1 MGLQVGARICRI
13 QSNGRYQIVLRWL
26 ADDPTNLPAPSDSFR
41 VRVCLTT
48 STNSYLRS
56 DGTFDPSGTPHDL
69 MVSPR
74 NFAMIDP
81 PREEVPVEPAILGA
95 VQALNSN
102 DLRRSFVCTPLP
114 SNRDRYYDGRI
125 LEFTSGVLQGKS
137 YLVSDYLAGAHLL
150 TLASEWSD
158 LPSVGDQFL
167 IEPIGSEAI
176 SITPTGPVNCSLDP
190 GDPLPNGVGLG
201 ICNLLR
207 NTQPFRI
214 RELATLRLKDP
225 IRAAIAATSA
235 SIGLNYRSTS
245 NQDELCEKLAV
256 NIAELLS
263 NRSIRPKRFLSWLN
277 EAHAELVVLTTRRTW
292 QSTALV
298 NDLFLLDSRENVI
311 HQALLTDRDSVLGS
325 AWEMLHILVGL
336 VGQSEYPMLIDDLE
350 RLIYHSQQARRFLS
364 LRALQGGS
372 LVDFWC
378 SPDVSTA
385 TCANDRGKEY
395 PAASLVG
402 LGLSIGQFTDSD
414 LDVWIARNARMI
426 VDVQHQTTSGHVHLG
441 QGEARLHTTEIQ
453 NARNT
458 GSSLPP
464 TPPSRL
470 RWPRINYD
478 LLQSNV
484 DDQNHILDGA
494 SSQSTHFRHV
504 TGDGLVQILM
514 RFESAASIN
523 AGGFNVYGMWEDT
536 STSQY
541 FSNPHLQPS
550 LDELRTWLITRRY
563 SYSRDL
569 VNSLP
574 QIAIDRLNQ
583 FPPEEPVF
591 FRPAGATDHGAV
603 DNQTF
608 RGAPLPV
615 NVQNPDSLVFTFD
628 LRRGMSFSSGWD
640 PKGRID
646 SEWNPTLKRD
656 RSSAGTKPQ
665 GYRFWVTSVDLFG
678 QESEPVPVRTDDPAS
693 NLSEEYIYRPVYRT
707 PLPPPSTPVIQYDA
721 DLLGL
726 VCGPATSIE
735 LSGQETFSHVDG
747 TYVGRSVEF
756 VSGNLQSAGPR
767 TVSAYDGSTRRLTF
781 SSPWPLVPQE
791 RDSFVIR
798 SPQVISVRWETPYL
812 TPVGRRDSDPVARL
826 PKSSLRAN
834 VQLFRRPTTAVAAP
848 GNVSRSPSLPNVS
861 QWDRILQTLRNEGWT
876 PFRDLMTLNGTG
888 STPDWLVHYT
898 GLQHADKGFS
908 YLAAVSLEVIGP
920 EKEFWA
926 SNITSVSTTPTQIE
940 TKCLIG
946 EMHNGR
952 CVQRIKSIP
961 VTAMHGI
968 FTVDEYQ
975 YELVWELASEYPTH
989 SEVGRTEPVDA
1000 PNLEEPR
1007 GVESSI
1013 LNQLHFATHVLPVGA
1028 ILRDAVLTRLL
1039 TSQFYNENTPID
1051 RDIYRDTGLRL
1062 TAGQTAMLDMAICR
1076 AGFAPDDAR
1085 LEDARRLMAME
1096 ATSGGGDGSS
1106 NAPYYVQHSVI
1117 GFRGLLELS
1126 WTYTSAEMRPLTN
1139 TESEADGILIEQ
1151 VRVPRYVEN
1160 QTATSNITARGN
1172 FIRQLDDRHIVYEL
1186 RPMSN
1191 DASNSIKDISAILRQ
1206 LRSGAVRLDHS
1217 NGDSIIG
1224 VIVNA
1229 TTNNAGE
1236 IDVCEIEV
1244 EFLEDI
1250 TTPPTVTTAYVYFA
1264 TELTNLRVNCSSVIL
1279 PVGGGPA
1286 ELICWTINTVSATGR
1301 RTSHSRRKHVAM
1313 YLHGTIAP
1321 PAPTLFS
1328 VLPPSDDHFHGLDR
1342 DMLEERQWLPQDLL
1356 QSSADLTSIT
1366 PHLVVSWR
1374 PIEDPNVGVA
1384 IVRSDILV
1392 GSPSLRSTYCDL
1404 SVWEAVIAIEAQPE
1418 NLPLQLQ
1425 WLNLLVQG
1433 TADGSQRWLLGEPV
1447 CEPNQPAVEQRLID
1461 FHGVNE
1467 IGFLSANTGIRLLP
1481 EPGSVFRVSD
1491 TPNVPTNTEFCAADT
1506 LLVDDLYDQREVEFC
1521 SGLLAGERRS
1531 LSQYMALDPHSG
1543 APLRRLR
1550 FAAPWSNVPQVGDQF
1565 VIFYKA
1571 GFIDYSRL
1579 WNNRQLAMNVDYEY
1593 DYQICNYID
1602 LAPQFRDTALNTMPA
1617 TTRFLRSK
1625 LSTTHRGRPQTAPI
1639 QITVAQNP
1647 IEDTDQTLPAPV
1659 VIFRFTFENN
1669 EHLRSLTDVDGWR
1682 YRVLVRRVRFFS
1694 LPSDPSIISEL
1705 GFEDIGSPLSV
1716 DPDDIGYVNIEIR
1729 DENLERP
1736 GFNLPFDV
1744 RYEILVS
1751 QFATI
1756 AGQQD
1761 RMIRSPQSSGLVPVR
1776 VTSCSNPDNQERV
1789 IIRLVNVR

>member
-1 MGLQVGARICRI
+1 
-13 QSNGRYQIVLRWL
+13 
-26 ADDPTNLPAPSDSFR
+26 
-41 VRVCLTT
+41 
-48 STNSYLRS
+48 
-56 DGTFDPSGTPHDL
+56 
-69 MVSPR
+69 
-74 NFAMIDP
+74 MIDP

-125 LEFTSGVLQGKS
+125 LEFTSGVLQGES
-137 YLVSDYLAGAHLL
+137 HLVSDYLAGAHLL
-150 TLASEWSD
+150 TLASELSD
-158 LPSVGDQFL
+158 LPSVGDQFV

-176 SITPTGPVNCSLDP
+176 SITPTGPVDCSLDP

-214 RELATLRLKDP
+214 SELATLRLKDP

-245 NQDELCEKLAV
+245 NQDELCEKLAF

-263 NRSIRPKRFLSWLN
+263 HRRIRPKRFLSWLN

-298 NDLFLLDSRENVI
+298 NDLFLLDSREDVI

-350 RLIYHSQQARRFLS
+350 HLIYDSQQARRFLS

-426 VDVQHQTTSGHVHLG
+426 VDVQHQTTSGHVDLG

-470 RWPRINYD
+470 HWPRINYD

-608 RGAPLPV
+608 RGTPLPV

-707 PLPPPSTPVIQYDA
+707 PLPPPTAPVIQYDA

-834 VQLFRRPTTAVAAP
+834 VQLFRRPTTAVVSP
-848 GNVSRSPSLPNVS
+848 GSASSSPTLPNVS
-861 QWDRILQTLRNEGWT
+861 QWDRILRILRNEGWQ
-876 PFRDLMTLNGTG
+876 PFRDLMTLDGIG
-888 STPDWLVHYT
+888 STPDWLVHFT
-898 GLQHADKGFS
+898 GLQHVDKGFS
-908 YLAAVSLEVIGP
+908 YLAAVSLEVNGP
-920 EKEFWA
+920 EQEFWA
-926 SNITSVSTTPTQIE
+926 ANISSVGATPTQIE
-940 TKCLIG
+940 TECSIG
-946 EMHNGR
+946 QMHDGR

-961 VTAMHGI
+961 VTAMRGV

-975 YELVWELASEYPTH
+975 YELVWELASEYPIH

-1007 GVESSI
+1007 GIEVSVSNE
-1013 LNQLHFATHVLPVGA
+1013 LRFATHVLPVGA
-1028 ILRDAVLTRLL
+1028 IRRDAVLTRLL
-1039 TSQFYNENTPID
+1039 TSQFNDGNIPVD
-1051 RDIYRDTGLRL
+1051 RLVYRDSGLEL
-1062 TAGQTAMLDMAICR
+1062 SAGQTAMLDMAICR
-1076 AGFAPDDAR
+1076 SGFAPDDAR
-1085 LEDARRLMAME
+1085 LQDTRRLMAME
-1096 ATSGGGDGSS
+1096 AASGARDGSS
-1106 NAPYYVQHSVI
+1106 NAPHYVQHSVI

-1126 WTYTSAEMRPLTN
+1126 WTYIPSEMRPLTN
-1139 TESEADGILIEQ
+1139 TEAEADGILIEQ
-1151 VRVPRYVEN
+1151 VRVPRFVGNES
-1160 QTATSNITARGN
+1160 ATSNITARGN
-1172 FIRQLDDRHIVYEL
+1172 FVRQVDDRHIVYEL

-1191 DASNSIKDISAILRQ
+1191 DAADSINDVSAIVRQ
-1206 LRSGAVRLDHS
+1206 LRSGAVRLDHRD
-1217 NGDSIIG
+1217 GDSLTG
-1224 VIVNA
+1224 VILNA
-1229 TTNNAGE
+1229 TSSGVGE

-1244 EFLEDI
+1244 EFLEDV
-1250 TTPPTVTTAYVYFA
+1250 TTPPAITTAHIYFA
-1264 TELTNLRVNCSSVIL
+1264 IELINLGVNCSSVFL

-1301 RTSHSRRKHVAM
+1301 RTGHSRRKHVAM
-1313 YLHGTIAP
+1313 YLHGTIEP

-1328 VLPPSDDHFHGLDR
+1328 VSPPSDDRFHGLDR
-1342 DMLEERQWLPQDLL
+1342 DMPVERRWLPQDLL
-1356 QSSADLTSIT
+1356 RSSADLTSIT
-1366 PHLVVSWR
+1366 PHLVATWR
-1374 PIEDPNVGVA
+1374 PMADPNIGVA
-1384 IVRSDILV
+1384 IIRSDILV
-1392 GSPSLRSTYCDL
+1392 GAPSLKSRHIDL
-1404 SVWEAVIAIEAQPE
+1404 SVWEALVAIETQPD

-1425 WLNLLVQG
+1425 WLNRLVQG
-1433 TADGSQRWLLGEPV
+1433 ASDGSQRWLLGDPV
-1447 CEPNQPAVEQRLID
+1447 TEPNQPAVEQLLID
-1461 FHGVNE
+1461 FHAINE
-1467 IGFLSANTGIRLLP
+1467 TGFLSANTGIRLLA
-1481 EPGSVFRVSD
+1481 EPGAMFRVIDS
-1491 TPNVPTNTEFCAADT
+1491 PSAPTDSEFYASGT

-1521 SGLLAGERRS
+1521 SGVLTGERRP
-1531 LSQYMALDPHSG
+1531 LSRYMALDPHSG
-1543 APLRRLR
+1543 APLRQLQ
-1550 FAAPWSNVPQVGDQF
+1550 FSTPWSNTPQVGDQF
-1565 VIFYKA
+1565 VILYKA
-1571 GFIDYSRL
+1571 GFIDYFRL
-1579 WNNRQLAMNVDYEY
+1579 WNDNRLAMNVDYEY
-1593 DYQICNYID
+1593 DYQICHYID
-1602 LAPQFRDTALNTMPA
+1602 LASQFRNAAHNPLPA

-1625 LSTTHRGRPQTAPI
+1625 PSITQRGRPQTAPI
-1639 QITVAQNP
+1639 QIAVDLNP
-1647 IEDTDQTLPAPV
+1647 IEEIDQGLPAPV
-1659 VIFRFTFENN
+1659 VIFRFTFEDS
-1669 EHLRSLTDVDGWR
+1669 EHMRSLIDVDGWR

-1694 LPSDPSIISEL
+1694 LPSDPSIVSEL
-1705 GFEDIGSPLSV
+1705 GFEDIGTPLSV
-1716 DPDDIGYVNIEIR
+1716 APDDFGHGDIEIR

-1736 GFNLPFDV
+1736 SFNMPFDV
-1744 RYEILVS
+1744 RYEILIS

-1761 RMIRSPQSSGLVPVR
+1761 RMIRSPQSSGLIPVR
-1776 VTSCSNPDNQERV
+1776 VTSTSDPENQERV